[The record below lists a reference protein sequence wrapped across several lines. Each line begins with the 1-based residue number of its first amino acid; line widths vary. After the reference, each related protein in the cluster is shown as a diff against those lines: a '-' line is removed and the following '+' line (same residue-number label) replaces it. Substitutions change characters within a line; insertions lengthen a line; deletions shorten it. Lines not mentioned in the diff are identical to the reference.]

1 MRLQNLLKSKNI
13 FDSLITFLIFD
24 FLFLI
29 LAFAPQGAK
38 AQEASFYLSPASG
51 NYKVGENFSVTL
63 FINTQGVSIN
73 ASQAKIIFP
82 PEELKVINISK
93 SGSIF
98 TLWVQE
104 PIFSNEKGEIFFG
117 GGLPSPGYIGEAGKI
132 ITIFFQG
139 KTKGQAQVNLKN
151 EVITANDPRGTNVF
165 SFSQG
170 GAYSIFPSEEVLPPP
185 VLEKIPAAPRVT
197 SPTHPDETKWY
208 NNNSPKF
215 QWGLDKDIIGVSLA
229 LNQQPIFNPASV
241 SQGLFDSIS
250 SEGIEDGIWYFH
262 IKLQNETGWGRIT
275 HFKIQID
282 TQPPYPFEITV
293 DNEGDPAN
301 PQPILYFETKDD
313 TSGINH
319 YEIKIGVGD
328 TFKVIQAQSNPLR
341 LPYQAPGIHKVSARA
356 MDMAGN
362 YTENVTQ
369 IKVESIEA
377 PKITV
382 CPETFIA
389 GEEVLHIEGT
399 ALPNH
404 TIISF
409 FKSDEKLV
417 KSWEVFSSEIGEWSF
432 EEDGLFQSGI
442 YKISARAE
450 NKKGA
455 ISNSSEECQV
465 KVILSGLSF
474 GPWIISYK
482 TLIWIFIIILILILI
497 LIFYLF
503 WKTKRTRKLVE
514 KETQDL
520 KQKFYKEYKE
530 LEEDIGREL
539 EILRKLKA
547 GKEITE
553 EEKKREAELLKNLAD
568 VKEVLEKEL
577 KDIEKELE

>member
-1 MRLQNLLKSKNI
+1 MIHENTQNGTRNYMKV
-13 FDSLITFLIFD
+13 FLISC
-24 FLFLI
+24 LFVFF
-29 LAFAPQGAK
+29 FALFSVEPVRAE
-38 AQEASFYLSPASG
+38 EASFYLSPASG
-51 NYKVGENFSVTL
+51 NYKVGEDFSVTL
-63 FINTQGVSIN
+63 FINTQGVFIN

-82 PEELKVINISK
+82 PEKLKLINISK
-93 SGSIF
+93 SDSIF

-104 PIFSNEKGEIFFG
+104 PIFSNEKGEISFG

-170 GAYSIFPSEEVLPPP
+170 GVYSIFPSEEVLPPP
-185 VLEKIPAAPRVT
+185 VSEKIPVAPRVT

-208 NNNSPKF
+208 NNNSPKL
-215 QWGLDKDIIGVSLA
+215 QWGLTPDIIGVSTA
-229 LNQQPIFNPASV
+229 LNQQPIFNPASLP
-241 SQGLFDSIS
+241 QGLFNSIS
-250 SEGIEDGIWYFH
+250 FEGIEDGIWYFH
-262 IKLQNETGWGRIT
+262 IKLQNEAGWGRIT

-282 TQPPYPFEITV
+282 TKPPHPFEITV
-293 DNEGDPAN
+293 DNEGDPSN

-313 TSGINH
+313 TSGISH

-328 TFKVIQAQSNPLR
+328 TFKVIRAESNPLR
-341 LPYQAPGIHKVSARA
+341 LPHQAPGIHKVLVRA
-356 MDMAGN
+356 ADMAGN
-362 YTENVTQ
+362 STENTTE
-369 IKVESIEA
+369 IKVEPIEA

-409 FKSDEKLV
+409 FKTDEKLI
-417 KSWEVFSSEIGEWSF
+417 KTWEVSSNEKGEWSF
-432 EEDGLFQSGI
+432 EEDGLFKSGI
-442 YKISARAE
+442 YKILARAE

-455 ISNSSEECQV
+455 ISNPSQECQV

-553 EEKKREAELLKNLAD
+553 EEKTREAELLKNLAD

-577 KDIEKELE
+577 KDVEKELE

>member
-1 MRLQNLLKSKNI
+1 MNTKQTQNLYTKQTRN
-13 FDSLITFLIFD
+13 
-24 FLFLI
+24 FLFSVGLV
-29 LAFAPQGAK
+29 LLFSVGLVESVR

-51 NYKVGENFSVTL
+51 NYRVGETFSVTL

-82 PEELKVINISK
+82 PEKLKVINISK

-104 PIFSNEKGEIFFG
+104 PIFSNEKGEISFG
-117 GGLPSPGYIGEAGKI
+117 GGLPSPGYIGEAGKV

-139 KTKGQAQVNLKN
+139 KSEGEAKIDFKN
-151 EVITANDPRGTNVF
+151 EIITANDPRGTNVF

-170 GAYSIFPSEEVLPPP
+170 GAYSIFPSEEVLPPQ
-185 VLEKIPAAPRVT
+185 VSEKVPAAPGVT

-208 NNNSPKF
+208 NNNSPKL
-215 QWGLDKDIIGVSLA
+215 QWGLTPDIIGVSTA
-229 LNQQPIFNPASV
+229 LNQQPIFNPASLP
-241 SQGLFDSIS
+241 QGLFDSIS
-250 SEGIEDGIWYFH
+250 FEGIEDGIWYFH
-262 IKLQNETGWGRIT
+262 IKLQNEAGWGRIT
-275 HFKIQID
+275 HFKVQID
-282 TQPPYPFEITV
+282 TKPPHPFEITV
-293 DNEGDPAN
+293 DNEGDPVN
-301 PQPILYFETKDD
+301 PQPLLYFETKDD
-313 TSGINH
+313 TSGISH

-328 TFKVIQAQSNPLR
+328 TFKVIIAQSNPLR
-341 LPYQAPGIHKVSARA
+341 LPHQAPGIHKVLVKAV
-356 MDMAGN
+356 DMAGN

-382 CPETFIA
+382 CPETFVA
-389 GEEVLHIEGT
+389 GEEVLHVEGT

-409 FKSDEKLV
+409 FESGEKLV
-417 KSWEVFSSEIGEWSF
+417 KSWEVHSSEIGEWSF
-432 EEDGLFQSGI
+432 EEDGLFKSGI
-442 YKISARAE
+442 YKVLARAE

-455 ISNSSEECQV
+455 ISNPSQECQV

-553 EEKKREAELLKNLAD
+553 EEKKREAKLLKNLAD

-577 KDIEKELE
+577 KDVEKELE

>member
-1 MRLQNLLKSKNI
+1 MNTKQTQNLYTKQTRN
-13 FDSLITFLIFD
+13 
-24 FLFLI
+24 FLFSVGLV
-29 LAFAPQGAK
+29 LLFSVGLVESVR

-51 NYKVGENFSVTL
+51 NYKVGETFSVTL

-82 PEELKVINISK
+82 PEKLKVINISK

-104 PIFSNEKGEIFFG
+104 PIFSNEKGEISFG
-117 GGLPSPGYIGEAGKI
+117 GGLPSPGYIGEAGKV

-139 KTKGQAQVNLKN
+139 KSEGEAKIDFKN
-151 EVITANDPRGTNVF
+151 EIITANDPRGTNVF

-170 GAYSIFPSEEVLPPP
+170 GAYSIFPSEEVLPPQ
-185 VLEKIPAAPRVT
+185 VSEKVPAAPGVT

-262 IKLQNETGWGRIT
+262 IKLQNEAGWGRIT
-275 HFKIQID
+275 HFKVQID
-282 TQPPYPFEITV
+282 TKPPHPFEITV
-293 DNEGDPAN
+293 DNEGDPVN
-301 PQPILYFETKDD
+301 PQPLLYFETKDD
-313 TSGINH
+313 TSGISH

-328 TFKVIQAQSNPLR
+328 TFKVIIAQSNPLR
-341 LPYQAPGIHKVSARA
+341 LPHQAPGIHKVLVKAV
-356 MDMAGN
+356 DMAGN

-382 CPETFIA
+382 CPETFVA
-389 GEEVLHIEGT
+389 GEEVLHVEGT

-409 FKSDEKLV
+409 FESDEKLI
-417 KSWEVFSSEIGEWSF
+417 KTWEVFSSEIGEWSF
-432 EEDGLFQSGI
+432 EEDGLFKSGI
-442 YKISARAE
+442 YKVLARAE

-455 ISNSSEECQV
+455 ISNPSEGCQV
-465 KVILSGLSF
+465 KVILSGLSL

-530 LEEDIGREL
+530 LEDDILKEL
-539 EILRKLKA
+539 EILKKVR
-547 GKEITE
+547 GEREITE
-553 EEKKREAELLKNLAD
+553 EEKKREAKLLKNLAD

-577 KDIEKELE
+577 KDVEKELE